1 MVSFQTRRQLDYP
14 AKNMEP
20 ENDGFSGVNDAAAM
34 ETISYQM
41 FNPLDFFP
49 PFSNHRLNPFSHP
62 ALVAPKRVIFNEKTG
77 KIHSV

>member
-1 MVSFQTRRQLDYP
+1 M
-14 AKNMEP
+14 KP

-62 ALVAPKRVIFNEKTG
+62 AVGGSKKGDFQRKDRENTLRITANSPLEMVGR
-77 KIHSV
+77 